1 MVSSVFHPVAFQI
14 KFRSTSL
21 SNPCQFCGD
30 IKGNC
35 RHGDEIHL
43 CMGLNSNRKF
53 EIHNHHKIIGFTK
66 DGLWAILKLDNS
78 SSWNEEKLH
87 PGLDKRKVKEEW
99 LAHKQEEKLKN
110 LLPISERNAAYRKI
124 TAKLQLSPYHTIQL
138 KEKRGLSSLEVDFAY
153 QMGWIRS
160 WNRGQ
165 RVSVD
170 NQLAGVNPSTQ
181 KLLGG
186 DGIAIAACNGD
197 NFITGF
203 QIASDNR
210 DKFAKYFWLSSA
222 NHGGNSPHLPN
233 GELPLF
239 VWKHPQAS
247 QINEVWLVEGALKSL
262 ITALK
267 LWFRDNHRTDIM
279 VIGAAGGNF
288 AGGINTLYSEL
299 QSTSCKTIKLQPDA
313 GAVSNSHITGNY
325 RKIINSLI
333 NDGYECTIGWW
344 GQSTKAFPDIDE
356 LESFENIAYL
366 STKEFKEL
374 CVKWGGIKDN
384 PVDNQLQLD
393 YQERVA
399 YEQKKLHSLTY
410 AADYICD
417 ESQKYLPDL
426 VGKIPTSGIV
436 ALQSPKGSGKSTQ
449 IKKIKDYC
457 CGYTEEIEIKP

>member
-1 MVSSVFHPVAFQI
+1 MFSSRPVPTN
-14 KFRSTSL
+14 RH
-21 SNPCQFCGD
+21 NPCPICED
-30 IKGNC
+30 TKSNC
-35 RHGDEIHL
+35 RILADETIFCHGFVDAAKGERINGYVCVKPESGHTATFRPDNFDEWRNTRRRVKPIF
-43 CMGLNSNRKF
+43 RAK
-53 EIHNHHKIIGFTK
+53 KQK
-66 DGLWAILKLDNS
+66 DS
-78 SSWNEEKLH
+78 T
-87 PGLDKRKVKEEW
+87 R
-99 LAHKQEEKLKN
+99 N
-110 LLPISERNAAYRKI
+110 LLPISERNAAYRTI

-374 CVKWGGIKDN
+374 
-384 PVDNQLQLD
+384 
-393 YQERVA
+393 
-399 YEQKKLHSLTY
+399 
-410 AADYICD
+410 
-417 ESQKYLPDL
+417 
-426 VGKIPTSGIV
+426 
-436 ALQSPKGSGKSTQ
+436 
-449 IKKIKDYC
+449 
-457 CGYTEEIEIKP
+457 